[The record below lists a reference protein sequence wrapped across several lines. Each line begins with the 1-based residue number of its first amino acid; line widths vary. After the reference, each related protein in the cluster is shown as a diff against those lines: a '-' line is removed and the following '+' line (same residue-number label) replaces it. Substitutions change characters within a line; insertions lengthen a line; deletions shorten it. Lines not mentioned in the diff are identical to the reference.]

1 MIYIQYTYKIKL
13 THVGSSASQIPQLKS
28 RRHTLP
34 ILMLPEVIVIATFAV
49 LIHVL
54 ERKARLGRLLP
65 SQGLSLEVYKV
76 DTSEKVG
83 I

>member
-54 ERKARLGRLLP
+54 ERNARLGRL
-65 SQGLSLEVYKV
+65 SQTENIFATNPLLK
-76 DTSEKVG
+76 
-83 I
+83 